1 MRYIELRYL
10 FSLSVVAGSSA
21 LTLLTS
27 PMSGNIIANLPVFQL
42 GLPLSAVVTV
52 PLYLNTHK
60 MDVLALEKQVG
71 ADREAGKT
79 PLMVV
84 AYAGTPVV
92 GHVDDLRRIQA
103 ICHSNDIWL
112 HIEGYVGLLRHVV
125 IVTATVG
132 LCKS

>member
-112 HIEGYVGLLRHVV
+112 HIEGYVRVLRHR
-125 IVTATVG
+125 
-132 LCKS
+132 